1 MKLLQEAEKELYP
14 GCIEA
19 TKVSFIVS
27 LFQIKCMYNI
37 TNNALEAI
45 LSLFSAILP
54 IGHCIPDT
62 MDKVQRVVR
71 DLGLDYVKIHA
82 CENDCVL
89 FWKENADLDS
99 CSICIQSRWKNLND
113 GAEKDA
119 VDVVADG
126 INNNKKRLPRKILRY
141 FPLTPRLQRIY
152 MSEITSSE
160 MRWRKEGL
168 VNDGKMQHPADS
180 KVWKHV
186 NNKYKWFASYARNVR
201 LGLAFDG
208 FNPFGM
214 QNVTCTT
221 LPVILGCVR
230 NNLTGLCQC

>member
-1 MKLLQEAEKELYP
+1 MGKISEEPGNEEPNEHAKIFLKLLQEAEKELYP

-45 LSLFSAILP
+45 LSLFAAILP
-54 IGHCIPDT
+54 KGHCIPDT

-126 INNNKKRLPRKILRY
+126 INNNKSGR
-141 FPLTPRLQRIY
+141 
-152 MSEITSSE
+152 
-160 MRWRKEGL
+160 
-168 VNDGKMQHPADS
+168 
-180 KVWKHV
+180 HV
-186 NNKYKWFASYARNVR
+186 RSYATF
-201 LGLAFDG
+201 LL
-208 FNPFGM
+208 
-214 QNVTCTT
+214 
-221 LPVILGCVR
+221 LLGCKEFICMR
-230 NNLTGLCQC
+230 ALRQK

>member
-1 MKLLQEAEKELYP
+1 MYP

-45 LSLFSAILP
+45 LSLFAAILP
-54 IGHCIPDT
+54 KGHCIPDT
-62 MDKVQRVVR
+62 MDKVQRMVR

-152 MSEITSSE
+152 ML
-160 MRWRKEGL
+160 RAHHQK
-168 VNDGKMQHPADS
+168 
-180 KVWKHV
+180 
-186 NNKYKWFASYARNVR
+186 
-201 LGLAFDG
+201 
-208 FNPFGM
+208 
-214 QNVTCTT
+214 
-221 LPVILGCVR
+221 
-230 NNLTGLCQC
+230 